1 MIGGNHASQESRKSS
16 GRPPWSLVDH
26 DPRTSRPPDA
36 PTATTTHTMLTMP
49 ATLTPHT
56 DHRPPHT
63 DHLTP
68 TDLPTTDHHN
78 SRQKSMQ
85 HAAAPFTRC
94 KLYRLCILSPHM
106 YRLCTQLC
114 NWCSQ
119 CMQFAVTNER
129 TSTTEHRRRRPRVRS
144 FVRSFVRLLFVSIAW
159 LVDWLVMVRRCVG
172 QWVTDGRRPSVG
184 WWVRSCVGRV
194 VDGLVGG
201 FVRGFAC
208 ASFGCRSSMTFVDLT
223 SVCLSVCL
231 SSSLLIFFFLFF

>member
-94 KLYRLCILSPHM
+94 KLYRLCILSHM

-144 FVRSFVRLLFVSIAW
+144 FVRSFVCCLCRLLGWVIGWLWSGGASVSWGLADDDH
-159 LVDWLVMVRRCVG
+159 L
-172 QWVTDGRRPSVG
+172 
-184 WWVRSCVGRV
+184 
-194 VDGLVGG
+194 LVGG
-201 FVRGFAC
+201 FVR
-208 ASFGCRSSMTFVDLT
+208 ASVGWLMGWLVGSFVGSHVLRSV
-223 SVCLSVCL
+223 VGVR
-231 SSSLLIFFFLFF
+231 